1 MVEHVEPEALDEFV
15 RTAQPL
21 SEQQLAHLQAC
32 ALCAVALRE
41 AAHEGERYRL
51 LASVPARKRAPARRV
66 WASAAIAAVG
76 ALAAAALLWVR
87 EAPPKALELPDCA
100 SHPDTARCL
109 ERAAFDGLMA
119 RGPGNAVVFPRY
131 AEEVEP

>member
-1 MVEHVEPEALDEFV
+1 MVEHVEAEALDEFV

-21 SEQQLAHLQAC
+21 SEEQRAHLQTC
-32 ALCAVALRE
+32 ARCAVALRE

-51 LASVPARKRAPARRV
+51 LASVPPRKRAPARRV
-66 WASAAIAAVG
+66 WAAIAAVG

-100 SHPDTARCL
+100 AHPDTARCL

-119 RGPGNAVVFPRY
+119 RGPGNALVFPSY